1 MDRVLR
7 ERLLRLEGEVDEADV
22 HRRNADGLAVE
33 LAGESRDDLGEG
45 LRGARRG
52 RDHVLRGRASAAEV
66 ALAVRDVQDGL
77 VVRVRVDGRH
87 EAALDPEVVVQDLG
101 DRGEAVRRARAAR
114 DHAVLAAVVDLV
126 VDAEHDRRV
135 VTLGRCR
142 DDDLLRARLEVS
154 LGLLLVGE
162 EARALEHDVDAEIP
176 PRELT
181 GLLLGDDLDRLAGD
195 LDRALFRRG
204 ARLGA
209 AVDGVVVV
217 EVCEGLRVREVVD
230 RDDVEIAERRR
241 RSQALTRPE
250 LAVLLAYAKLTLY
263 SDLLETTVPDD
274 PYLGKELA
282 RYFPAELTRRFP
294 EELEHHRLR
303 REIIATYLT
312 NSIINRG
319 GPSLIARMTDETGA
333 SPERIARAFAA
344 VRDSYDM
351 TALNGEIDALDNKIS
366 GALQLELY
374 AGVKALLIDRM
385 VWFIRN
391 VDLNQGLASIVA
403 HYRGGIEEVS
413 RALDE
418 ALAEDAANA
427 RAARARELSEAGV
440 PDKLALRIASL
451 RALNVAPDIVLVADR
466 TQRSISDVART
477 FLAVVR
483 YFRLERI
490 GNAARDIKATDYFD
504 RLALDRARD
513 SFGRAARQLTAEMLA
528 GGQSGTE
535 AVDAWVA
542 PRVSEVERIRT
553 SMHEIAD
560 TGMSLSKLAVAAS
573 LLGDLA
579 GD

>member
-1 MDRVLR
+1 MFDLPRSSWQDYDKSLIGKGGGVFPRSLKEIPLTPEMKALLGFTTDKATPAQVMSAILKADADLLFFGGIGTYVRAANEPDEAVGDRANDAIRVTGADLCCKVVGEGANLGMTQRGRIEAAQNGVRLNTDAIDNSAGVNTSDIEVNIKIALGSPVRTGALSLPDRNALLFSMTDEVAELVLRNNYLQPLAISLAERNGLDDLASRQRMMQSLEARGLLDRV
-7 ERLLRLEGEVDEADV
+7 
-22 HRRNADGLAVE
+22 VE
-33 LAGESRDDLGEG
+33 FL
-45 LRGARRG
+45 
-52 RDHVLRGRASAAEV
+52 
-66 ALAVRDVQDGL
+66 
-77 VVRVRVDGRH
+77 
-87 EAALDPEVVVQDLG
+87 P
-101 DRGEAVRRARAAR
+101 
-114 DHAVLAAVVDLV
+114 
-126 VDAEHDRRV
+126 
-135 VTLGRCR
+135 
-142 DDDLLRARLEVS
+142 
-154 LGLLLVGE
+154 
-162 EARALEHDVDAEIP
+162 
-176 PRELT
+176 
-181 GLLLGDDLDRLAGD
+181 
-195 LDRALFRRG
+195 
-204 ARLGA
+204 
-209 AVDGVVVV
+209 
-217 EVCEGLRVREVVD
+217 
-230 RDDVEIAERRR
+230 DDVEIAERRR

-351 TALNGEIDALDNKIS
+351 TALNGEIDALDNNIS

-413 RALDE
+413 HALDE

-427 RAARARELSEAGV
+427 RAARAKELCEAGV

-528 GGQSGTE
+528 SGQSGAE

-542 PRVSEVERIRT
+542 PRASEVERIRT